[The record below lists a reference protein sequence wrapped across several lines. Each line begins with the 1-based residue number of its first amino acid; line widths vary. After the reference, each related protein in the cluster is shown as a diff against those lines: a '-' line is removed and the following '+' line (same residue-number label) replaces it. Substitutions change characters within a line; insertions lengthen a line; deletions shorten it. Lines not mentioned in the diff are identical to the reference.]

1 MGDPERGG
9 GVIPSL
15 PVRPTPNHKTATC
28 RAPTARMGG
37 RQEGLMAIVIL
48 DPVSG
53 KPVII
58 TLPPRDEQA
67 C

>member
-1 MGDPERGG
+1 MPGADCPD
-9 GVIPSL
+9 
-15 PVRPTPNHKTATC
+15 
-28 RAPTARMGG
+28 GG